1 MTYLRVQHV
10 SKILRK
16 QKVLNDIC
24 LEMDKGKIYGLIGRN
39 GSGKSVLMKSICGL
53 LIPDE
58 GDIWIN
64 GKKIGRDI
72 DFPENTGAL
81 IEQCSFIP
89 YLSGEKNLEMLAQI
103 NKKIDK
109 QEIKKT
115 MQMLGLDP
123 ENKKWVCRYSLG
135 MKQRLALAQAFMEKY
150 PNDMKVYYESEDFIC
165 YVMPQNMYHQYNFA
179 IDYGYNQVQT
189 QEEKN

>member
-64 GKKIGRDI
+64 GKK
-72 DFPENTGAL
+72 
-81 IEQCSFIP
+81 
-89 YLSGEKNLEMLAQI
+89 
-103 NKKIDK
+103 
-109 QEIKKT
+109 
-115 MQMLGLDP
+115 LG
-123 ENKKWVCRYSLG
+123 G
-135 MKQRLALAQAFMEKY
+135 
-150 PNDMKVYYESEDFIC
+150 I
-165 YVMPQNMYHQYNFA
+165 
-179 IDYGYNQVQT
+179 
-189 QEEKN
+189 